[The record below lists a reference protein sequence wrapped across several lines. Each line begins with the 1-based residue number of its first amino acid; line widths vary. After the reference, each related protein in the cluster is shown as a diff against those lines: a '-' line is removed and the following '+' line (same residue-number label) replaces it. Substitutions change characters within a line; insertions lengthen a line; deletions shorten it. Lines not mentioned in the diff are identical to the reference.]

1 MMTYTLNNEKKSLT
15 ELNFEDLDAV
25 SGGYI
30 FETMYKAEVN
40 GYEVIDDKT
49 GDVVERFRDCEHWE
63 ARKYAREHGYSDKLI
78 SWDELRLLRVKGP
91 KTALTPE
98 EILRKYGD
106 EIIPLIH

>member
-1 MMTYTLNNEKKSLT
+1 MKNNILDNKKLSIM
-15 ELNFEDLDAV
+15 ELRHADLETI

-49 GDVVERFRDCEHWE
+49 GDVVKRFRDYERWE